1 MNYKQARIFCLS
13 AAIILILICI
23 GGIIRCS
30 RGDDTPAHTPA
41 AAVTA
46 APLPH
51 SAAATPPSAHAPL
64 DISPKVG
71 NLASQFN
78 DLNNE
83 HLVYAR
89 RIGISPI
96 ESTKDIMK
104 INRPLQEIEANAL
117 HHIDD
122 LSHSYPYLVPEAA
135 ELLDTI
141 GSRFNAKLAGQNGGK
156 YHIKVTSMLRTRES
170 INRLKKGN
178 VNSTENST
186 HLYGTTFDISYA
198 KFFEE
203 PGNTVFHT
211 DGELKNTLADILLDL
226 RASGKCLV
234 KYERKQGCFHITA
247 TGL

>member
-23 GGIIRCS
+23 GGIIRCT
-30 RGDDTPAHTPA
+30 RGDDAPGGTHDVPQMPARTERQPSAIPA
-41 AAVTA
+41 AHV
-46 APLPH
+46 
-51 SAAATPPSAHAPL
+51 PL

-78 DLNNE
+78 DMNDA

-89 RIGISPI
+89 KIGIRPI

-104 INRPLQEIEANAL
+104 INRPMTEIEANEL

-122 LSHSYPYLVPEAA
+122 LSHSYPYLVSEAA

-141 GSRFNAKLAGQNGGK
+141 GSRFNAKLAAQNGGK

-203 PGNTVFHT
+203 PDNKVFHT
-211 DGELKNTLADILLDL
+211 DGELKNTLADVLLDL